1 MIKKFIDTI
10 ILLISSGAVFHRCT
24 FLGALCAAWVVFGT
38 AEDGN
43 MFRRLFT
50 GVLYLFMGAFVVFYR
65 LVFKKTLTGRGD
77 PDLQA
82 TAVYALGDFAHAV
95 LAMFCVTFFLSS
107 FIAGDKSATTQQI
120 QTIRRT
126 NALMHPRF

>member
-50 GVLYLFMGAFVVFYR
+50 GDLYLFMGAFVVFYR

-82 TAVYALGDFAHAV
+82 TAMPFWPCFALR
-95 LAMFCVTFFLSS
+95 FFYRLLSQ
-107 FIAGDKSATTQQI
+107 ATNPQRHSKFKPSEEPT
-120 QTIRRT
+120 
-126 NALMHPRF
+126 P

>member
-24 FLGALCAAWVVFGT
+24 FVGALCAAWVVFGT
-38 AEDGN
+38 NEDGN

-50 GVLYLFMGAFVVFYR
+50 GDLYLFMGAFVVFYR
-65 LVFKKTLTGRGD
+65 LVFKKTLTAKGD

-82 TAVYALGDFAHAV
+82 TAVYAANSNHSTNKRLDASP
-95 LAMFCVTFFLSS
+95 FLIMQGKTS
-107 FIAGDKSATTQQI
+107 
-120 QTIRRT
+120 
-126 NALMHPRF
+126 

>member
-50 GVLYLFMGAFVVFYR
+50 GDLYLFMGAFVVFTDW
-65 LVFKKTLTGRGD
+65 FSKKR
-77 PDLQA
+77 
-82 TAVYALGDFAHAV
+82 
-95 LAMFCVTFFLSS
+95 
-107 FIAGDKSATTQQI
+107 
-120 QTIRRT
+120 
-126 NALMHPRF
+126 